1 MYIQWANVFFSFMKV
16 SISLRYTTKYAILYM
31 SPLAKVI
38 RCYCYSGASI
48 RIPSGTVSQ
57 RRRIPR
63 TIHLSGIH
71 RLRYGKKGSAIRKV
85 VKKEKA
91 GVHVENKKARSLGK

>member
-1 MYIQWANVFFSFMKV
+1 MKV
-16 SISLRYTTKYAILYM
+16 SISPRHTKYVILYM

-57 RRRIPR
+57 RRILC

-71 RLRYGKKGSAIRKV
+71 RLQYGKKGSAIRKV

-91 GVHVENKKARSLGK
+91 EYTWRIRKRGL